1 MLKKFKDFDVEQYR
15 LKTILESLD
24 ENGASNVKIDDT
36 MLETPIADDKYLLKM
51 SRVIMKALKKAGYT
65 DYAPYG
71 TIVYLNNVPGVWF
84 SNVDGT
90 GKSIVA
96 CRNSYTKVLAVFN
109 NFKLGGNNKAEVTYS
124 SEKVGLL
131 DMINQVIDELNG
143 DTLVEPLFG
152 TVVIS

>member
-24 ENGASNVKIDDT
+24 ENGVSNVKIDDT
-36 MLETPIADDKYLLKM
+36 MLDTPIADDKYLLKM

-96 CRNSYTKVLAVFN
+96 CRNSYTKVCQ
-109 NFKLGGNNKAEVTYS
+109 TCR
-124 SEKVGLL
+124 
-131 DMINQVIDELNG
+131 
-143 DTLVEPLFG
+143 T
-152 TVVIS
+152 